1 MTSSFEMQESS
12 KEKVIQKL
20 QLVTTA
26 FSVTSRIYE
35 KLSFATSPQCLKSA
49 KIQTS
54 LFLAQ
59 KFKHLEKIALYQK

>member
-20 QLVTTA
+20 QLATTA

-35 KLSFATSPQCLKSA
+35 KLSFATNPQCLKNS
-49 KIQTS
+49 KKS
-54 LFLAQ
+54 RF
-59 KFKHLEKIALYQK
+59 KFKILKNLFKK

>member
-20 QLVTTA
+20 QLATTA

-35 KLSFATSPQCLKSA
+35 KLSFATSPQCLKIS
-49 KIQTS
+49 KIQNQDIS
-54 LFLAQ
+54 FLAR
-59 KFKHLEKIALYQK
+59 KFKYP